1 MQWDETT
8 TQQQQQQQERNGGN
22 HETVYKVNQIIIQSD
37 RVSDFR
43 LSAFRI

>member
-8 TQQQQQQQERNGGN
+8 TQQQQQQRNGGN
-22 HETVYKVNQIIIQSD
+22 NETVCKVNQIIIQSG